1 MDKIKKKRTAVRRR
15 VTLLQDVEN
24 ELAKQDTSLEKLTCH
39 KETLDDLKVTIGALD
54 NEYLD
59 SMIAGEHDEELV
71 NAETDCAAEYEDKIK
86 LGMVKIRGWMKKNGH
101 DSDAKSSSSDNDEN
115 KISEKNR
122 TYKLPKTE
130 IKKFSGALKDWLGW
144 WSYFRQIHDDE
155 GLHSSVK
162 FQYLRQS
169 MTEGTEAAEIVDGFP
184 PTDKNYPLAVEAPK
198 EQYGRDDVQIQVYVR
213 ELLGLIIKNVTN
225 KEKFPL
231 SKLVL
236 LVLMKTHLRALQS
249 LNIGNASPETFLF
262 PMVESSL
269 PEEVL
274 RAWQRNPMS
283 RQNGSLMDP
292 PKTKLSLLVE
302 FCETEVRSEQ
312 QINLARDGFGVNV
325 LPDKLSKKGQRD
337 PKKLGGSESPAT
349 AAALFT
355 SDKSNSCIFC
365 DKTGHNSPEC
375 YKARKMSMDEKN
387 EKIKEQRA
395 CFKCLKRNHV
405 ASKCKGKVKCFIC
418 EKPHHQV
425 MCSHKQSK
433 EEEAVTDG
441 VKTMTNIQ
449 PTVAMK
455 TSTNEDKVV
464 LRGIM
469 RVKVSGNKN
478 QYREARLLID
488 SGSDISYI
496 REEFAEEL
504 HLTPI
509 GKKVFTTVFGGGYD
523 VCERKQYNVKLEG
536 LPAGKNMLK
545 KTEEIPLFSA
555 RTICG
560 DCAPIPVGPWI
571 KDLLKLNVVL
581 TDTYV
586 DSHNIDILIGSNLI
600 GRLVTGRMVKLN
612 TSVIA
617 TETTI
622 GWYLNGELPKQK
634 SQTLAARSIIM
645 CTRTKEL
652 SALWDLDT
660 LGISDTIQKGT
671 QDEHEAKVK
680 EEFQKNLERDRDG
693 RYVIK
698 LPWLTESMRIPDNRN
713 VAMQRLES
721 TSTRVVTKGEFE
733 NYDIFRAWE
742 KEGIIE
748 RLDREEKP
756 TGHYL
761 PHRPVFK
768 PESLTTPV
776 RPVFDASCRVGNY
789 PSLNQCLEKGPNLL
803 EIIPKILIRFRA
815 KKVGVISDIRKAFQM
830 IGVNQEDRKFQRFL
844 WWKDFEA
851 KVVQE
856 YQHCRVVFGMNCSPF
871 ILAAVL
877 EFHLLHLPEED
888 KKAGMELL
896 RSLYVD
902 NCVTSFESI
911 SQYTEFRA
919 ESTAILLHAKMDLR
933 EWESNA
939 DDKMEREVTW
949 VLGYNWDK
957 SKDEMFCD
965 LPLHLG
971 KEDLNVTKRTVLSIA
986 SQVFDPIGFTSP
998 TVLQLKIMLQ
1008 EAWAQD
1014 LKWDEL
1020 WGTEAINKVKT
1031 WCEEARVL
1039 SKIRIPRWAV
1049 GSIDDLELHTFTD
1062 ASQNAY
1068 SAVVFARSTR
1078 ESNVCVQLLMAKSR
1092 VAPMKKEDPKKNNKK
1107 ITIPRLELMGCLIG
1121 VRLAN
1126 TVKNALGYE
1135 DVKSYFW
1142 SDSTTALQWIRRD
1155 EIWNTFVG
1163 NRIKEINKNSNK
1175 EDWRHCPG
1183 KQNPADLPSRGC
1195 SPTELL
1201 NSKWWEG
1208 PAWLK
1213 LSKEAWPPIKE
1224 EGVVEALVQ
1233 EEKKKSNLTL
1243 ISRHDSP
1250 LFSTKFASYQKNVRV
1265 LAYILRFVGK
1275 GAVKKPYPKFMT
1287 PPELRFAEVILIR
1300 VLQRQYFPDA
1310 KKVQPRVILMEDN
1323 LLHVRTKLEYSDDSD
1338 GFRFPMLLPAKC
1350 QLVQE
1355 LIREMHRFHGHGGVQ
1370 FTVGKLRE
1378 KYWIQQARKT
1388 VTQAIR
1394 GCANCRRFDAK
1405 PFQVNPVALPEKRV
1419 TVGEVFSTTGV
1430 DLAGPLYLND
1440 GKKCW
1445 IVLYT
1450 CAVYRCVEL
1459 DIVLFSV

>member
-1 MDKIKKKRTAVRRR
+1 
-15 VTLLQDVEN
+15 
-24 ELAKQDTSLEKLTCH
+24 
-39 KETLDDLKVTIGALD
+39 
-54 NEYLD
+54 
-59 SMIAGEHDEELV
+59 
-71 NAETDCAAEYEDKIK
+71 
-86 LGMVKIRGWMKKNGH
+86 
-101 DSDAKSSSSDNDEN
+101 
-115 KISEKNR
+115 
-122 TYKLPKTE
+122 
-130 IKKFSGALKDWLGW
+130 
-144 WSYFRQIHDDE
+144 
-155 GLHSSVK
+155 
-162 FQYLRQS
+162 
-169 MTEGTEAAEIVDGFP
+169 
-184 PTDKNYPLAVEAPK
+184 
-198 EQYGRDDVQIQVYVR
+198 
-213 ELLGLIIKNVTN
+213 
-225 KEKFPL
+225 
-231 SKLVL
+231 
-236 LVLMKTHLRALQS
+236 
-249 LNIGNASPETFLF
+249 
-262 PMVESSL
+262 
-269 PEEVL
+269 
-274 RAWQRNPMS
+274 
-283 RQNGSLMDP
+283 
-292 PKTKLSLLVE
+292 
-302 FCETEVRSEQ
+302 
-312 QINLARDGFGVNV
+312 
-325 LPDKLSKKGQRD
+325 
-337 PKKLGGSESPAT
+337 
-349 AAALFT
+349 
-355 SDKSNSCIFC
+355 
-365 DKTGHNSPEC
+365 
-375 YKARKMSMDEKN
+375 
-387 EKIKEQRA
+387 
-395 CFKCLKRNHV
+395 
-405 ASKCKGKVKCFIC
+405 
-418 EKPHHQV
+418 

-464 LRGIM
+464 LRGTM

-509 GKKVFTTVFGGGYD
+509 GKKVFTTEVFGGGYD

-545 KTEEIPLFSA
+545 KTEEVPLFSA

-600 GRLVTGRMVKLN
+600 GRLVTGKMVKLN

-622 GWYLNGELPKQK
+622 GWYLNEELPKQE
-634 SQTLAARSIIM
+634 SQTLAARSIVM

-660 LGISDTIQKGT
+660 LGISDTIQKAT

-693 RYVIK
+693 RYVVK

-713 VAMQRLES
+713 VAMKRLES

-733 NYDIFRAWE
+733 NYDNIFRAWE

-877 EFHLLHLPEED
+877 EFHLLHLPEEE
-888 KKAGMELL
+888 KKTGMELL

-911 SQYTEFRA
+911 SQYTKFRA

-939 DDKMEREVTW
+939 DDKMEREVTS

-1126 TVKNALGYE
+1126 TVNNALGYE

-1201 NSKWWEG
+1201 NSKWWDG

-1224 EGVVEALVQ
+1224 ESVVEALVQ

-1250 LFSTKFASYQKNVRV
+1250 IFSTKFASYQKNLRV

-1275 GAVKKPYPKFMT
+1275 GAVKKPYPKFVT
-1287 PPELRFAEVILIR
+1287 LPELRFAEVILIR

-1459 DIVLFSV
+1459 DIVESLSTEAFLNSLERFLHAHGRPSTIYSDNGTNFVGAINLFKKLDWAKIENQCNVKMIQWILNPPTAAWWGGWWERLVRSVKDLLKRMLQKAKLTRDELATFLAVVASTINEWPLTTVNEDGDDLIPLTPAMFLKGTKMSRFPEVEFMTGRELQIRFKQIKKLQLQLQTRFRKEYLAELVQRASEKKTPDPKIGDIVLVGADNKKRWEWPLGKIVELFKGKDGECRSAIVQTSKGLLRRPVQRLYPLEVPHGDSDRTDRRPPVKEKSYQEEVDETEEDPEDNTSQDQPEVTTKFGRRVIRPVRYGKWNE